1 MAVRLDNVFRL
12 GVKELY
18 SLSVDPIL
26 LVMIVYALSFAVYAQ
41 ATGAKFEVEHVG
53 VGIVDEDHSKL
64 SRRIEAALQ
73 QPLFKPAVEIS
84 ADQID
89 PAMNSGRFVFVLEV
103 PPKFEFDA
111 LAGRQPTVDV
121 DVDATALAQAGIGV
135 GYIQNII
142 EQETLNYLQ
151 HREVTTRLPIN
162 LDIRTMFNPNH
173 TSEWFNAI
181 MAIINNITSLAVI
194 LTGAALIREREH
206 GTVEHLLVMPVQPAE
221 IMTAKIWA
229 NGFVI
234 VTIATLSLWLVV
246 HELISVPLAG
256 SVALFVAGTVVYQI
270 SVGALGI
277 LLATFAGTMGQ
288 FGLLIIP
295 VLVVLNLLSGST
307 TPMESIPEWLQY
319 AMQVMPTPHFVSFAQ
334 AVLYRAAGLDIVW
347 PQLAA
352 LIGITIVFFSVS
364 LMRFR
369 TTLASFG

>member
-1 MAVRLDNVFRL
+1 MGVRLANVFRL

-53 VGIVDEDHSKL
+53 VGIVDEDRSEL
-64 SRRIEAALQ
+64 SHRIQAALQ
-73 QPLFKPAVEIS
+73 QPLFKPPVEIS

-135 GYIQNII
+135 SYIQNII

-151 HREVTTRLPIN
+151 HREVTASLPIN

-173 TSEWFNAI
+173 KSEWFNAI
-181 MAIINNITSLAVI
+181 MAVINNISALAVI
-194 LTGAALIREREH
+194 LTGSALIREREH
-206 GTVEHLLVMPVQPAE
+206 GTVEHLLVMPVKPAE
-221 IMTAKIWA
+221 IMIAKIWA
-229 NGFVI
+229 NGLVI
-234 VTIATLSLWLVV
+234 VTVATLSLWLVV
-246 HELISVPLAG
+246 HGLIQVPLAG
-256 SVALFVAGTVVYQI
+256 SVALFVGGAVVYQI

-277 LLATFAGTMGQ
+277 LLATFTGTMGQ

-347 PQLAA
+347 PQLTA
-352 LIGITIVFFSVS
+352 LIGITIVFFGVS